1 MKKLEIR
8 RIVKMEEIF
17 EVSFADNNEEE
28 EEGEGNQEKHGNGN
42 KYFDVRNYL
51 DLRFL
56 LSIFASNNL
65 TCGHKVL

>member
-51 DLRFL
+51 D
-56 LSIFASNNL
+56 
-65 TCGHKVL
+65 